1 MNRLIRKLRHTRS
14 WVHSSGITDL
24 PTAILLSAC
33 RTRQPFAANPRLSR
47 FQGMIP
53 RLRLHPRSL
62 QGFSIDI
69 DPSDVAELMIY
80 EECFVDG
87 IYDFSVVTFEP
98 DVVIDCGGFEGYFT
112 LLAGARFP
120 SAALLAFEP
129 HPENYKLMCRNFER
143 NGIKVDA
150 RREAVSNRNGEMSF
164 LGAGFSGRLAT
175 AEVDDDTSM
184 RVPVVNLCKIIDE
197 LAPARLLLKL
207 DVEGEE
213 KHLIP
218 ELVHV
223 LPPTSALF
231 FESHDGDE
239 AFDALAVRLQEAGF
253 AVSRKRTRADRFIDA
268 FAARTSRN

>member
-33 RTRQPFAANPRLSR
+33 RTRPPFAASPRLSR